1 MADRNLTVAH
11 RGGIYTTR
19 DGMELHVPPSGFDF
33 RSAAG
38 VGVNIDPYLEDN
50 AVQQYPLGTKL
61 VYGIRAYRYTLFG
74 ATGGVAGDLYTSHNV
89 VAGHVD
95 ETISAAAK
103 GDKTIDFTP
112 SATAITL
119 NEYRDGFLNILSGT
133 GLGRSYQ
140 ILSHPA
146 ESTGSTL
153 FTITL
158 IDPIALALAST
169 PKGTLH
175 QSPWGEVV
183 PAAANTKVGFAAGFA
198 QGVITLAQ
206 FGWLQ
211 TRGPGS
217 VTIKGSVVKGDNLVT
232 QTTVVGAVGPRT
244 TALDVNETVVAVC
257 MEASATDDDTVAAFI
272 TID

>member
-1 MADRNLTVAH
+1 MVDRNLTVAN
-11 RGGIYTTR
+11 RGGIYTIR
-19 DGMELHVPPSGFDF
+19 GGMELHVPPSGFDF
-33 RSAAG
+33 RSAGG
-38 VGVNIDPYLEDN
+38 VQAVDPYLDDN

-61 VYGIRAYRYTLFG
+61 VYGVRTYRYTLFG
-74 ATGGVAGDLYTSHNV
+74 ATGGVAGDLYTSHDV

-95 ETISAAAK
+95 ETISAAVK
-103 GDKTIDFTP
+103 GDKTISFTP
-112 SATAITL
+112 SATAITA
-119 NEYRDGFLNILSGT
+119 NEYRDGFLNVLSGT

-153 FTITL
+153 FVITL
-158 IDPIALALAST
+158 MDPIALTLAAT

-198 QGVITLAQ
+198 QGVVTLAQ
-206 FGWLQ
+206 FGWVQ

-217 VTIKGSVVKGDNLVT
+217 VTIKGTTIKGDNLVT

-244 TALDVNETVVAVC
+244 TALDVNETVVAVA

>member
-1 MADRNLTVAH
+1 MADRNLVIAH

-19 DGMELHVPPSGFDF
+19 EGMELHVPPSGFDF
-33 RSAAG
+33 RTAIGPSN
-38 VGVNIDPYLEDN
+38 NIDPYLEDEAN
-50 AVQQYPLGTKL
+50 QRYPLGTKL
-61 VYGIRAYRYTLFG
+61 VYGMRTYRYVLFG
-74 ATGGVAGDLYTSHNV
+74 SVGGVAGDLYTSHNV

-95 ETISAAAK
+95 ETISAAVK
-103 GDKTIDFTP
+103 GAVTISFTP
-112 SATAITL
+112 SATAITA

-146 ESTGSTL
+146 SDGTTV
-153 FTITL
+153 FVITL
-158 IDPIALALAST
+158 IDPIALTLAST

-175 QSPWGEVV
+175 QSPWGEIV

-198 QGVITLAQ
+198 QGVVTLAQ
-206 FGWLQ
+206 HGWVQ

>member
-1 MADRNLTVAH
+1 MVDRNLVVAH

-33 RSAAG
+33 RTAAG

-50 AVQQYPLGTKL
+50 ALQQYPLGTKL
-61 VYGIRAYRYTLFG
+61 VYGIRTFRYTLFG
-74 ATGGVAGDLYTSHNV
+74 ATGGVAGDLYTSHDV

-95 ETISAAAK
+95 ETVSAAAK
-103 GDKTIDFTP
+103 GDKTVDFTP
-112 SATAITL
+112 SATALTL
-119 NEYRDGFLNILSGT
+119 NEYRDGFLSILSGT
-133 GLGRSYQ
+133 GQGYVYQ

-146 ESTGSTL
+146 EATGSTL
-153 FTITL
+153 FTLTL
-158 IDPIALALAST
+158 IDPIAVALSST
-169 PKGTLH
+169 PKGTLL

-183 PAAANTKVGFAAGFA
+183 PAAANTKVGFAAGFS
-198 QGVITLAQ
+198 QGVVTLAQ

-217 VTIKGSVVKGDNLVT
+217 VTIKGTTVKGENLVT

-244 TALDVNETVVAVC
+244 TALDVNETVVAVA
-257 MEASATDDDTVAAFI
+257 MEASTTDNDTVAAFI
-272 TID
+272 IID